1 MSSTD
6 NIIDQP
12 KASVI
17 LKGVSK
23 FYGEILG
30 VNGVNLEFHP
40 GITGVVGP
48 NGAGK
53 STLMNLMAGLVHPNR
68 GSVSIYGISPS
79 QPEQFYRLV
88 GYCTQYDQFP
98 SGVTGRQFIM
108 KTLRLHGY
116 SRSDSDEL
124 ADRAITRVDMNDV
137 ADDSV
142 ETYSKGLRQRIRL
155 AQSFCHNPK
164 VLILDE
170 PLNGLDPIAR
180 AQVNALFREFSAEG
194 VSVIV
199 SSHVL
204 NEVDLMSDQVIL
216 IDGGYLVAEGAAAGI
231 RAETG
236 EPMKIFIRS
245 DNATNIAAEVFDF
258 EHVIEAQLHR
268 DRAGLFVQTTNAD
281 AFFSI
286 FNERVLSKN
295 WAIEAIGQ
303 ADEAVEAVYRHL
315 IVQDKVAS

>member
-1 MSSTD
+1 MNMSENNTEQS
-6 NIIDQP
+6 
-12 KASVI
+12 KASVV

-30 VNGVNLEFHP
+30 VNGVNLEFYP

-53 STLMNLMAGLVHPNR
+53 STLMNLMAGLVRPNR
-68 GSVSIYGISPS
+68 GSVSIYGIPPS

-98 SGVTGRQFIM
+98 SGVTGREFI
-108 KTLRLHGY
+108 KNTLRLHGY
-116 SRSDSDEL
+116 SHSDSDEL
-124 ADRAITRVDMNDV
+124 AIRAITRVDMIDV

-142 ETYSKGLRQRIRL
+142 ESYSKGLRQRIRL

-180 AQVNALFREFSAEG
+180 AQVNALFREFAAEG

-204 NEVDLMSDQVIL
+204 NEVDLMSDHMVL
-216 IDGGYLVAEGAAAGI
+216 IDGGYLLAKGEAAGI

-245 DNATNIAAEVFDF
+245 DNATDIAVNMFSFD
-258 EHVIEAQLHR
+258 HVIEAQLHR

-281 AFFSI
+281 AFFSD
-286 FNERVLSKN
+286 FNERVLSKR
-295 WAIEAIGQ
+295 WEIDAIGP

-315 IVQDKVAS
+315 VVQNKVAS

>member
-1 MSSTD
+1 MSRVAPIVDKS
-6 NIIDQP
+6 
-12 KASVI
+12 KASVV
-17 LKGVSK
+17 LSGVSK

-30 VNGVNLEFHP
+30 INGVSLEFHP

-53 STLMNLMAGLVHPNR
+53 STLMNVMAGLIRPNR
-68 GSVSIYGISPS
+68 GKISVYGISPS
-79 QPEQFYRLV
+79 QPEEFYRLV

-108 KTLRLHGY
+108 KTLKLHGY
-116 SRSDSDEL
+116 SHSDAYGL
-124 ADRAITRVDMNDV
+124 AERAIARVDMSDV

-155 AQSFCHNPK
+155 AQSFSHNPK

-180 AQVNALFREFSAEG
+180 AQVNTLFREFSADG

-204 NEVDLMSDQVIL
+204 HEVDLMSDQVIL
-216 IDGGYLVAEGAAAGI
+216 IDGGYLVAEGEVAGI
-231 RAETG
+231 RSETG

-245 DNATNIAAEVFDF
+245 ESATEIAAEVFNF
-258 EHVIEAQLHR
+258 EDVIEAQLHR
-268 DRAGLFVQTTNAD
+268 DKSGLFVQTTDAD
-281 AFFSI
+281 SFFAI
-286 FNERVLSKN
+286 FNERVLSKH
-295 WAIEAIGQ
+295 WEIEAIGP

>member
-1 MSSTD
+1 MNASK
-6 NIIDQP
+6 NITGKT
-12 KASVI
+12 KASVV

-40 GITGVVGP
+40 GITGIVGP
-48 NGAGK
+48 NGSGK
-53 STLMNLMAGLVHPNR
+53 STLMNLMAGLVRPNR
-68 GSVSIYGISPS
+68 GSVSICGIPPS

-98 SGVTGRQFIM
+98 SGVTGREFIT

-116 SRSDSDEL
+116 SHSDSDEL
-124 ADRAITRVDMNDV
+124 AIRAITRVDMNEV

-142 ETYSKGLRQRIRL
+142 ESYSKGLRQRIRL
-155 AQSFCHNPK
+155 AQSFCHNPR

-194 VSVIV
+194 VSVII

-204 NEVDLMSDQVIL
+204 NEVDLMSDHVVL
-216 IDGGYLVAEGAAAGI
+216 IDGGYLLAEGDVAGI
-231 RAETG
+231 RDETG

-245 DNATNIAAEVFDF
+245 ENATDIAAEVFDF
-258 EHVIEAQLHR
+258 EHVIEAHLHR

-281 AFFSI
+281 AFYSV
-286 FNERVLSKN
+286 FNERVLSKR
-295 WAIEAIGQ
+295 WAIDAIGP

>member
-1 MSSTD
+1 M
-6 NIIDQP
+6 
-12 KASVI
+12 KATENTTGQTKATVE

-30 VNGVNLEFHP
+30 VNGVNLEFYP

-53 STLMNLMAGLVHPNR
+53 STLMNLMAGLVRPNR
-68 GSVSIYGISPS
+68 GTVSICGITPS
-79 QPEQFYRLV
+79 QPERFYRLV

-98 SGVTGRQFIM
+98 SGVTGRGFI
-108 KTLRLHGY
+108 KKSLRLHGY
-116 SRSDSDEL
+116 SESDSDEL
-124 ADRAITRVDMNDV
+124 ASRAIARVDMSDV

-142 ETYSKGLRQRIRL
+142 ESYSKGLRQRIRL

-180 AQVNALFREFSAEG
+180 AQVNALFREFAAEG

-204 NEVDLMSDQVIL
+204 NEVDLMSDQVVL
-216 IDGGYLVAEGAAAGI
+216 IDGGYLLAEGDAAGI

-245 DNATNIAAEVFDF
+245 VNASNIAAVVFDF

-268 DRAGLFVQTTNAD
+268 DRLGLFIQTTNAD
-281 AFFSI
+281 AFFSV
-286 FNERVLSKN
+286 FNESVLSKG
-295 WAIEAIGQ
+295 WTIDAIGP

>member
-1 MSSTD
+1 MNVSENITDKST
-6 NIIDQP
+6 
-12 KASVI
+12 ASVV

-23 FYGEILG
+23 FYGEVLG

-68 GSVSIYGISPS
+68 GSVSVYGIAPS

-98 SGVTGRQFIM
+98 SGVTGREFIK

-116 SRSDSDEL
+116 SRSDTEEL
-124 ADRAITRVDMNDV
+124 AVRAIARVDMIDV

-142 ETYSKGLRQRIRL
+142 ESYSKGLRQRIRL

-216 IDGGYLVAEGAAAGI
+216 IDGGYLVAEGEAAGI

-245 DNATNIAAEVFDF
+245 DNATDIAAEVFNF

-281 AFFSI
+281 IFFTV
-286 FNERVLSKN
+286 FNERVLSKR
-295 WAIEAIGQ
+295 WAIEAIGP

>member
-1 MSSTD
+1 MSMVSTM
-6 NIIDQP
+6 NKQS
-12 KASVI
+12 KATVEI
-17 LKGVSK
+17 KGVSK

-30 VNGVNLEFHP
+30 INGVNLEFFP

-53 STLMNLMAGLVHPNR
+53 STLMNLMAGLVRPNR
-68 GSVSIYGISPS
+68 GTVSIFGVTPS
-79 QPEQFYRLV
+79 QPEEFYRLV

-98 SGVTGRQFIM
+98 SGVTGREFIK
-108 KTLRLHGY
+108 KTLKLHGY
-116 SRSDSDEL
+116 SDSDSEEL
-124 ADRAITRVDMNDV
+124 ASRAIARVDMTDV

-142 ETYSKGLRQRIRL
+142 ESYSKGLRQRIRL
-155 AQSFCHNPK
+155 AQSFSHNPK

-180 AQVNALFREFSAEG
+180 AQVNALFRELAAEG

-204 NEVDLMSDQVIL
+204 NEVDLMSDQVVL
-216 IDGGYLVAEGAAAGI
+216 IDGGYLLAEGDAAGI

-245 DNATNIAAEVFDF
+245 ENASNIAAAVFDF

-268 DRAGLFVQTTNAD
+268 DGAGLFVQTTNAD
-281 AFFSI
+281 AFFSA
-286 FNERVLSKN
+286 FNESVLSKS
-295 WAIEAIGQ
+295 WTIDAIGP